1 MKKGWII
8 ISKIEMTKLWH
19 NDAFVAVT
27 IAKLLPQQIV
37 RVKTV
42 ATDGYNA
49 LVIGVVHKKKV
60 WEFAYLTEFRLA
72 DDAVS
77 TYADRVGEIIDLAN
91 VLSEVTW
98 FSAATATSKGK
109 WFQGAV
115 KRHNLTGNFATH
127 GHKFTRVVGSMGNR
141 KPRRT
146 MKWHP
151 AAGHM
156 WLETVT
162 IKNISIMSRFTK
174 DGDQYICLKWSLPGW
189 RNCYVKTFFQ

>member
-27 IAKLLPQQIV
+27 VAKLLPQQIV
-37 RVKTV
+37 RVKTI

-49 LVIGVVHKKKV
+49 LVLGVIHKRKA

-72 DDAVS
+72 DDAVAA
-77 TYADRVGEIIDLAN
+77 YADKIGEIVDLAT
-91 VLSEVTW
+91 VTEGV
-98 FSAATATSKGK
+98 SSVAVSGISKGK

-151 AAGHM
+151 AAWHM
-156 WLETVT
+156 GLEKVT
-162 IKNISIMSRFTK
+162 IKNVALISTFEK
-174 DGDQYICLKWSLPGW
+174 DGQHYICLKGSVPGW
-189 RNCYVKTFFQ
+189 RNNYIKVFF

>member
-1 MKKGWII
+1 
-8 ISKIEMTKLWH
+8 MTKLWH

-37 RVKTV
+37 RVKTID
-42 ATDGYNA
+42 TDGYNA
-49 LVIGVVHKKKV
+49 LVLGVAHKKKV

-72 DDAVS
+72 DDAVA
-77 TYADRVGEIIDLAN
+77 TYAGRVGEIVDLAT
-91 VLSEVTW
+91 VTDGV
-98 FSAATATSKGK
+98 TALAVSGISKGK

-146 MKWHP
+146 MKGHP

-156 WLETVT
+156 GLEKVT
-162 IKNISIMSRFTK
+162 IKNIALISTFEK
-174 DGDQYICLKWSLPGW
+174 DGQQYICLKGSVPGW
-189 RNCYVKTFFQ
+189 RNNYIKAFF